1 MSLSYPQS
9 QLLDPQSKL
18 KWRRGADLPVAMSK
32 PHLVRIGHYI
42 YCGGGYT
49 GKMDTSRVVFK
60 YDTTTD
66 TWLPLPPCPT
76 YNHGLST
83 FNGQLVSTGGIP
95 HDAPGSTPTNK
106 VYTYQESNWVAAL
119 PPMHT
124 ARFHQ
129 STFTYNTHLIVCGGI
144 TSWTSAKQY
153 TCTSTV
159 EMLNSETGQ
168 WSTLAPLPFTLCSM
182 SVAVCDDTCYLI
194 EGDDQGVMSL
204 RACSTPLPL
213 LMEGASQPSPWEVL
227 PNCPLYGSAA
237 AVLGGC
243 VLALGGLKPGF
254 TDGSTD
260 IHLYSRNSKSWRR
273 TTAVN
278 LPIASFSA
286 TSTTLA
292 EDSIIVVGGLEN
304 PQNYLNTVFILKFE
318 N

>member
-1 MSLSYPQS
+1 MDRPQ
-9 QLLDPQSKL
+9 
-18 KWRRGADLPVAMSK
+18 
-32 PHLVRIGHYI
+32 LVRIGHYI

-49 GKMDTSRVVFK
+49 GKVDTSRVVFK

-66 TWLPLPPCPT
+66 TWSPLPRSPT
-76 YNHGLST
+76 FSHGLST

-124 ARFHQ
+124 ARFYP
-129 STFTYNTHLIVCGGI
+129 STFTYNTHLIVCGGV
-144 TSWTSAKQY
+144 TSWTSIDQF
-153 TCTSTV
+153 TSTSTSTV

-168 WSTLAPLPFTLCSM
+168 WSTLAPLPFALRLM
-182 SVAVCDDTCYLI
+182 SVAVSDDTCYLI
-194 EGDDQGVMSL
+194 GGDHQEGLTL
-204 RACSTPLPL
+204 RANSAPLPL
-213 LMEGASQPSPWEVL
+213 LTKSASQPSPWEVL
-227 PNCPLYGSAA
+227 PNCPLYGSTA

-243 VLALGGLKPGF
+243 VLALGGRSQAKIA
-254 TDGSTD
+254 STD
-260 IHLYSRNSKSWRR
+260 VHLYSRNSKSWRR

-278 LPIASFSA
+278 LPIALFNA

-292 EDSIIVVGGLEN
+292 EDSIIVVGGREN
-304 PQNYLNTVFILKFE
+304 PQNLLNTVFILKFE

>member
-1 MSLSYPQS
+1 MSLSYTQS

-32 PHLVRIGHYI
+32 LHLVRIGHYI

-49 GKMDTSRVVFK
+49 VKTNTDRLVFK

-66 TWLPLPPCPT
+66 TWSLLPPCPT
-76 YNHGLST
+76 HNHGLST

-106 VYTYQESNWVAAL
+106 VYTFQESNWVAAL

-124 ARFHQ
+124 ARFDP
-129 STFTYNTHLIVCGGI
+129 STFTYNTRLIVCGGV
-144 TSWTSAKQY
+144 TSWTSAEQY

-168 WSTLAPLPFTLCSM
+168 WSTLAPLPSALRMM
-182 SVAVCDDTCYLI
+182 SVAVSDDKCYLI
-194 EGDDQGVMSL
+194 GGSRQGGL
-204 RACSTPLPL
+204 GQRACSAPLSL
-213 LMEGASQPSPWEVL
+213 LTESTSQPSPWEVL
-227 PNCPLYGSAA
+227 PDCPLYGSTAA
-237 AVLGGC
+237 ELGGC
-243 VLALGGLKPGF
+243 VLALGGQKPGSS
-254 TDGSTD
+254 DGYPD
-260 IHLYSRNSKSWRR
+260 VHLYSQNSKSWRR

-278 LPIASFSA
+278 LPIASYNA

-292 EDSIIVVGGLEN
+292 EDSIIVVAGRDN
-304 PQNYLNTVFILKFE
+304 PQNALNTVFILKFE

>member
-18 KWRRGADLPVAMSK
+18 KWRRGADLPVAMAR

-42 YCGGGYT
+42 YCGGGIT
-49 GKMDTSRVVFK
+49 GLRNTDRLVFK

-66 TWLPLPPCPT
+66 TWSPLPPSPT

-83 FNGQLVSTGGIP
+83 FNGQLVTTGGVP
-95 HDAPGSTPTNK
+95 HDAPGFTPTNR
-106 VYTYQESNWVAAL
+106 VYTIQEPNWVTAL

-124 ARFHQ
+124 ARLDP
-129 STFTYNTHLIVCGGI
+129 STFTYNTHLIVCGGV
-144 TSWTSAKQY
+144 TSYTSPKQF

-168 WSTLAPLPFTLCSM
+168 WSTLAPLPFALCVM
-182 SVAVCDDTCYLI
+182 SVAVCDDKCYLI
-194 EGDDQGVMSL
+194 GGQHQEGVDYTT
-204 RACSTPLPL
+204 CSAPLPL
-213 LMEGASQPSPWEVL
+213 LTESASQPSPWEVL
-227 PNCPLYGSAA
+227 PNCPLYGSTA

-243 VLALGGLKPGF
+243 VLALGGKIKGIP
-254 TDGSTD
+254 STD
-260 IHLYSRNSKSWRR
+260 VHLYSRNSKSWRR
-273 TTAVN
+273 PTAVN
-278 LPIASFSA
+278 LPIASYGA

-292 EDSIIVVGGLEN
+292 EDSIIVVGGSEN
-304 PQNYLNTVFILKFE
+304 PPNNLNTVFILKFE

>member
-1 MSLSYPQS
+1 M
-9 QLLDPQSKL
+9 D
-18 KWRRGADLPVAMSK
+18 R

-49 GKMDTSRVVFK
+49 GEVDTARVVFK

-66 TWLPLPPCPT
+66 TWTCFPPCPT
-76 YNHGLST
+76 YHHGLST

-106 VYTYQESNWVAAL
+106 IYTYQESNWVAAL

-124 ARFHQ
+124 ARFHP
-129 STFTYNTHLIVCGGI
+129 STFTYNTHLIVCGGV
-144 TSWTSAKQY
+144 TSWTSVKQY

-168 WSTLAPLPFTLCSM
+168 WSTLAPLPFALCVM
-182 SVAVCDDTCYLI
+182 SVAVCDDICYLTGGQRQ
-194 EGDDQGVMSL
+194 EGVDHTT
-204 RACSTPLPL
+204 CSAPLPL

-227 PNCPLYGSAA
+227 PGCPLHGSAA

-243 VLALGGLKPGF
+243 VLALGGMTQAIIL
-254 TDGSTD
+254 STD
-260 IHLYSRNSKSWRR
+260 VHLYSRSSKSWRR

-278 LPIASFSA
+278 LPIASYLA

-292 EDSIIVVGGLEN
+292 EDSIIVVGGREN
-304 PQNYLNTVFILKFE
+304 PQNRLNTVFILKFE

>member
-1 MSLSYPQS
+1 MS
-9 QLLDPQSKL
+9 
-18 KWRRGADLPVAMSK
+18 R

-42 YCGGGYT
+42 YCGGGNT
-49 GKMDTSRVVFK
+49 GKVDTSRVVFK

-76 YNHGLST
+76 RNHGLST

-106 VYTYQESNWVAAL
+106 VYTFQESNWVAAL

-124 ARFHQ
+124 ARFGP
-129 STFTYNTHLIVCGGI
+129 STFTYNTHLIVCGGV
-144 TSWTSAKQY
+144 TSWTSVKQY

-159 EMLNSETGQ
+159 EMLNSATGQ
-168 WSTLAPLPFTLCSM
+168 WSTLAPMPFALRRM
-182 SVAVCDDTCYLI
+182 SVAVSDDICYLI
-194 EGDDQGVMSL
+194 GGEDQEGKGR
-204 RACSTPLPL
+204 RACSAPLPL
-213 LMEGASQPSPWEVL
+213 LTESASQPSPWEVL
-227 PNCPLYGSAA
+227 PNYPLYGSTA

-243 VLALGGLKPGF
+243 VLALGGKIK
-254 TDGSTD
+254 DISSTD
-260 IHLYSRNSKSWRR
+260 VHLYSRSSKSWRR

-278 LPIASFSA
+278 LPIASYND

-292 EDSIIVVGGLEN
+292 EDSIIVVGGKEN
-304 PQNYLNTVFILKFE
+304 PQNVLNTVFILKFE

>member
-9 QLLDPQSKL
+9 QLLEPQSKL
-18 KWRRGADLPVAMSK
+18 KWRRGADLPVAMSR

-42 YCGGGYT
+42 YCGGWGNDQV
-49 GKMDTSRVVFK
+49 DTQYLVFK

-66 TWLPLPPCPT
+66 TWTPLPPSPT
-76 YNHGLST
+76 RYHGLSQH
-83 FNGQLVSTGGIP
+83 NAKLVSTGGVKRGDP
-95 HDAPGSTPTNK
+95 LTAPTKS
-106 VYTYQESNWVAAL
+106 VHVLQDSNWVAAL
-119 PPMHT
+119 PRMHT
-124 ARFHQ
+124 ARFYP
-129 STFTYNTHLIVCGGI
+129 STFTYNTHLIVCGGV
-144 TSWTSAKQY
+144 TSWTSVKRY

-168 WSTLAPLPFTLCSM
+168 WSTLAPLPFTLRMM
-182 SVAVCDDTCYLI
+182 SVAVSDDKCYLI
-194 EGDDQGVMSL
+194 GGANQEGMDR
-204 RACSTPLPL
+204 RACSAPLPL

-227 PNCPLYGSAA
+227 PKCPLHGSTA

-243 VLALGGLKPGF
+243 VLALGGIKPGF

-278 LPIASFSA
+278 LPIASYNA

-292 EDSIIVVGGLEN
+292 EDSIIVVGGREN
-304 PQNYLNTVFILKFE
+304 PQNILNTVFILKFE